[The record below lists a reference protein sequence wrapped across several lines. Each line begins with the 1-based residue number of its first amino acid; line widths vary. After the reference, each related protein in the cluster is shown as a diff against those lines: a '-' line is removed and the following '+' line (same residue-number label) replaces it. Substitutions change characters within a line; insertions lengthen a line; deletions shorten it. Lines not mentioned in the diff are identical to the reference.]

1 MEFTA
6 KVRTCLWF
14 DSQGEEAAE
23 FYVSLL
29 PDSSIENTVRPDPN
43 GPALVVEF
51 RLAGAPYMILNG
63 GPHFT
68 LNEAAS
74 ISVLTEDQ
82 TETDRLWAKLLEGG
96 GRESQCGWLKDRYG
110 LSWQIVP
117 KALPRMLG
125 TSDKEA
131 AGRAQEAMMSMRK
144 IDIAK
149 LEAAFYGN

>member
-14 DSQGEEAAE
+14 DSQGEEAAR

-29 PDSSIENTVRPDPN
+29 PDSQIENAVRPDPN
-43 GPALVVEF
+43 GPPLVVEF
-51 RLAGAPYMILNG
+51 RLAGAPFMILNG
-63 GPHFT
+63 GPHFA

-82 TETDRLWAKLLEGG
+82 HETDRLWAKLLEGG
-96 GRESQCGWLKDRYG
+96 GKESQYGWLKDRYG

-125 TSDKEA
+125 ATDMEA
-131 AGRAQEAMMSMRK
+131 AGRAQEAMMTMKK

-149 LEAAFYGN
+149 LEAAFHGN